1 MVTVSFRTFLLGF
14 YTLNFPLA
22 CFGQKYFLDGASAVK
37 RGLPQSIS
45 IFHLKNARRF
55 EKNPNLKGRC
65 KKAPRGTKFLPK
77 PFYGHLPET
86 PSRDFLQ
93 KAGSSVV
100 RLTGTEPEGI

>member
-1 MVTVSFRTFLLGF
+1 M
-14 YTLNFPLA
+14 
-22 CFGQKYFLDGASAVK
+22 DGASAVK

-77 PFYGHLPET
+77 PFMDTFRKLLLMT
-86 PSRDFLQ
+86 SSRRL
-93 KAGSSVV
+93 GV
-100 RLTGTEPEGI
+100 RLLG